1 MPDSNDSR
9 QGEPNYVKEAFK
21 WQYNLIA
28 LGGAAAASVI
38 SLSPLPLILA
48 AGAELMYLASVPG
61 IPAFQRLVRS
71 WRYADQKK
79 EHDERLKAMQ
89 YSLPPEIR
97 DRFRHLE
104 DITADIRRN
113 YARLS
118 STSQA
123 FIGQIEAQ
131 LQGLMTAFI
140 RLANSDVQHVQYLQT
155 TDVNGIRNEVKYLKE
170 RLAKDAAKVQEI
182 NRKRI
187 EILEK
192 RLEKYQKIRE
202 NRQVIDAQCR
212 AIEDVLQLIHDQSI
226 TMADPQQVSD
236 RLESLVKDVEQTEE
250 SVREV
255 EAIFQMSDQ
264 LAPAP
269 EGFGDSGGNG
279 GRDRLRY

>member
-1 MPDSNDSR
+1 MPDPNDSPR
-9 QGEPNYVKEAFK
+9 GEPSYIKEAFK

-28 LGGAAAASVI
+28 MGGAAAFSVVAG
-38 SLSPLPLILA
+38 SPLPMILA
-48 AGAELMYLASVPG
+48 AGAELMYLASVPNM
-61 IPAFQRLVRS
+61 PAFQRLVRS
-71 WRYADQKK
+71 WRFADEKK
-79 EHDERLKAMQ
+79 EHEERMKTLQ
-89 YSLPPEIR
+89 YALPPEIR
-97 DRFRHLE
+97 DRYRDLE
-104 DITADIRRN
+104 KFAEAIRRN
-113 YARLS
+113 YDRLS

-123 FIGQIEAQ
+123 FIGQIETQ

-155 TDVNGIRNEVKYLKE
+155 TDANAIRNEVKYLKD
-170 RLAKDAAKVQEI
+170 RLPKEAVKVQEI

-192 RLEKYQKIRE
+192 RLEKHQKIKE

-226 TMADPQQVSD
+226 TMTDPQQVSD

-264 LAPAP
+264 LAPLP
-269 EGFGDSGGNG
+269 DSSGGTSTT